1 MRKALSLAMV
11 FLLLGFF
18 LPSGNA
24 QVSPFAAVSIDCDDQ
39 IYEFQDSL
47 TNESVVVQC
56 TITNPTAWTEVISLS
71 SSTTGFTIEMET
83 FEVGSGSEQTV
94 NVTLTNAERIGK
106 STISN
111 ATVNATV
118 IELNDAPPP
127 NDAYAES
134 NVSVHRGLYRTNG
147 CTTMASTSFEYVVL
161 EIGRYIENNL
171 TDLGNI
177 TVKLNHSA
185 APIHSANFALLA
197 EMGCYDSTIFHRVV
211 DNFLIQ
217 GGDFTNNDGTGGHS
231 AFWDGYC
238 NGETRLSSAQCNV
251 SEWSIRDEADNG
263 LVHEPYVIS
272 MAKTS
277 QANSGGS
284 QFFITPSDSQP
295 TNLDG
300 VYTVFGEVFSG
311 FLLVDEISET
321 DTESGDRPTNDYI
334 ITNSYSY
341 EGAEYAD
348 NDGDGVSDLLDSDD
362 DNDGRNDT
370 EDNCPFT
377 PNSNQTDTDSDGLG
391 DACDEDLDGD
401 GIDNSEDLYP
411 SDGNETSDFDGD
423 GIGDNADPDDDNDGL
438 NDESD
443 AFPNDTNETL
453 DTDGDGIGNN
463 ADADDDGDGVEDSID
478 NCQFTPNPEQE
489 DEDGD
494 GIGSECDGNESS
506 ESEDSSSVPAVGF
519 VATLACLLIASRRK
533 NE

>member
-56 TITNPTAWTEVISLS
+56 TIANPTAWAEVISLS

-83 FEVGSGSEQTV
+83 FEVGSYSEQTI
-94 NVTLTNAERIGK
+94 NVTLTNAERVGK

-127 NDAYAES
+127 NDAHAES
-134 NVSVHRGLYRTNG
+134 NVSVHRGLYRANG
-147 CTTMASTSFEYVVL
+147 CTTMASTNFEYVVL
-161 EIGRYIENNL
+161 QIGRYIDSNL

-197 EMGCYDSTIFHRVV
+197 EMGCYDSTIFHRVI
-211 DNFLIQ
+211 DNFMIQ
-217 GGDFTNNDGTGGHS
+217 GGDFTNSDGTGGH
-231 AFWDGYC
+231 AAKWFGYC
-238 NGETRLSSAQCNV
+238 NGQLRESSTQCA
-251 SEWSIRDEADNG
+251 RTAYTMPDEANNG
-263 LVHEPYVIS
+263 LVHVPYVIS

-277 QANSGGS
+277 SANTGGS
-284 QFFITPSDSQP
+284 QFFITPSDSTP
-295 TNLDG
+295 THLDG
-300 VYTVFGEVFSG
+300 VHTVFGQVFAG
-311 FLLVDEISET
+311 FSLIDEISET

-334 ITNSYSY
+334 ITNSYPY
-341 EGAEYAD
+341 EGSEYAD
-348 NDGDGVSDLLDSDD
+348 NDGDGIGDLIDSDD
-362 DNDGRNDT
+362 DNDARNDT

-401 GIDNSEDLYP
+401 GIDNDEDLYP
-411 SDGNETSDFDGD
+411 SDRNETSDFDGD
-423 GIGDNADPDDDNDGL
+423 GIGD
-438 NDESD
+438 
-443 AFPNDTNETL
+443 
-453 DTDGDGIGNN
+453 N

-478 NCQFTPNPEQE
+478 NCQFTSNPEQE

-506 ESEDSSSVPAVGF
+506 ESEDSSSVPAVGII
-519 VATLACLLIASRRK
+519 ATIACLLFATRR
-533 NE
+533 ERQ